1 MIKTNR
7 RVRLC
12 AALLAVNILFI
23 WGNSLLPASVSATIS
38 HWVRNILAAFLPGGS
53 GGEPNA
59 GHGLVRKLAHFTEF
73 ACLGALLTWLL
84 SMYRRAAIWALPL
97 GAFVASIDETIQR
110 FVPGRGPRVT
120 DVLIDTTGVAVGIG
134 LLLLGYTVRKIQKR
148 KTEDTT
154 K

>member
-1 MIKTNR
+1 MIKTDR

-12 AALLAVNILFI
+12 AALLVMNILFI

-53 GGEPNA
+53 DSEPNA

-73 ACLGALLTWLL
+73 ACLGALLTWLFAMCRKPVVWSL
-84 SMYRRAAIWALPL
+84 AL
-97 GAFVASIDETIQR
+97 GVVVGSIDETIQC

-134 LLLLGYTVRKIQKR
+134 LLLLGYTVRKSQKS
-148 KTEDTT
+148 KTEDPI